1 MFDTYVGKNISFF
14 RLKFDASRYCLTL
27 RMSMTSLLV
36 LWVVCSTRISLT
48 WDAKVF
54 QPYHEHYLSQGTF
67 HGIDVFT
74 EDVNSATGPE
84 MFMEKFYI
92 CYDRDGR
99 KTYFKKMDESYF
111 SNRRFW
117 VITAKGS
124 FIASMKTCWRFRRWH
139 GSTVVTRFLY
149 KKSTA
154 RVENNSEA
162 SIFICRQ
169 SFVKESRS
177 LDQFKGHSVKSALMK
192 SWTETGGWVW

>member
-1 MFDTYVGKNISFF
+1 MSVKYPLLQCFSFLSF
-14 RLKFDASRYCLTL
+14 ENSHNSKCEMIFKLIKWACLIHFYIFFIFSRLKLDASRYCLTL

-74 EDVNSATGPE
+74 EDLHSATGPE
-84 MFMEKFYI
+84 MFMEQFYI

-124 FIASMKTCWRFRRWH
+124 FIASMKTC
-139 GSTVVTRFLY
+139 
-149 KKSTA
+149 
-154 RVENNSEA
+154 
-162 SIFICRQ
+162 
-169 SFVKESRS
+169 
-177 LDQFKGHSVKSALMK
+177 
-192 SWTETGGWVW
+192 